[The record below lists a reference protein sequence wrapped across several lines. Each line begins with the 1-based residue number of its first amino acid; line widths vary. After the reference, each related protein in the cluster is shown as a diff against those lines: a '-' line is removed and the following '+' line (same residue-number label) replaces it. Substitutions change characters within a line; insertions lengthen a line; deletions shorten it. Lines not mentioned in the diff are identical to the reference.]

1 MHVTKGGI
9 WAHPSLLGLGRV
21 KAWLLVWSLLLLIWR
36 GIGVSRRIRMALWI
50 TIAIQFDVEILS
62 DVLNIIVSDIVVL
75 IVIVVVILYLVDNV
89 GGISIIRYFAE
100 I

>member
-1 MHVTKGGI
+1 MHVTEGRL

-21 KAWLLVWSLLLLIWR
+21 KAWLLVWSLLLLVR
-36 GIGVSRRIRMALWI
+36 PMSRRIRMALWI

-89 GGISIIRYFAE
+89 GGISI
-100 I
+100 

>member
-1 MHVTKGGI
+1 
-9 WAHPSLLGLGRV
+9 
-21 KAWLLVWSLLLLIWR
+21 
-36 GIGVSRRIRMALWI
+36 MALWI